1 MRKIVFALTALIITC
16 SAHSEEI
23 GTYYGQ
29 TLYRP
34 FGYIAPRRPPAGV
47 RTVSLDDLR
56 IEFSAKQVCGYTD
69 WSTAVIAF
77 PKKILSAEYW
87 RGVGEEI
94 KAKAI
99 NSVLAIS
106 GALPSMLACNAS
118 PTFCTIMNRAEAL
131 AQANL
136 KFTFDSCQMLE
147 GLADKTK
154 AQFQSLGSCVQNEVN
169 AKSREP
175 SAALDRCS
183 VGNRDPN
190 SVNSQDKAEQAKKN
204 VKEKYDASK
213 LTKKACGEHSYPSY
227 MSSSHAYSISEYSCQ
242 WLQKVFPGITIEAG
256 AQFRHG
262 GTFSASP
269 AEDAYDEHIEK
280 TTVYLI
286 SLVDL
291 MHDVR
296 YGLNNYAG
304 DGPKPRHLV
313 VRHPSVLKMLGYR
326 SDGKLNGI
334 CYPDDGSSCKNDI
347 SKLPPI
353 YKLSSGTNL
362 PSMMVTPEMLF
373 EIVELIPTR
382 TTVTKEYRQGDSH
395 VALALEPLV
404 QSVSYTRAQDLSKDL
419 IVRIKTG
426 CKDPDMQSAAAQQDC
441 DERLERLTQSQKNL
455 EVRADSDRKH
465 LTAQA
470 QYYNEV
476 TKMRGERIRINGDK
490 GSGFFDP
497 ITEPNLAK

>member
-1 MRKIVFALTALIITC
+1 MKKIALVLMFLLTTAVL
-16 SAHSEEI
+16 AEEI
-23 GTYYGQ
+23 GTYYGL
-29 TLYRP
+29 TLYKP
-34 FGYIAPRRPPAGV
+34 FGYLSPRRPPAGA

-87 RGVGEEI
+87 RDVGEEI
-94 KAKAI
+94 KTKAI

-118 PTFCTIMNRAEAL
+118 PTFCTILNRAEAL

-154 AQFQSLGSCVQNEVN
+154 AQFESLRSCVQNDVN
-169 AKSREP
+169 SKNKQP

-183 VGNRDPN
+183 VGNRDPG
-190 SVNSQDKAEQAKKN
+190 SVNSKDKAEQAKRN
-204 VKEKYDASK
+204 VQEKYNANK
-213 LTKKACGEHSYPSY
+213 LTDKACSEHSYPSY
-227 MSSSHAYSISEYSCQ
+227 TSSAHAYSISEYSCQ
-242 WLQKVFPGITIEAG
+242 WLKKVFPGITIEAG

-280 TTVYLI
+280 TTTYLVA
-286 SLVDL
+286 LVDL
-291 MHDVR
+291 MHDIR
-296 YGLNNYAG
+296 YGLRNYAG
-304 DGPKPRHLV
+304 DGPKPKHIV
-313 VRHPSVLKMLGYR
+313 VRHSAVLKTLGYR
-326 SDGKLNGI
+326 SDGKLVGI
-334 CYPDDGSSCKNDI
+334 CYPDDGNSCKNDI

-362 PSMMVTPEMLF
+362 PSVMVTPEMLF
-373 EIVELIPTR
+373 EIVELISPKTS
-382 TTVTKEYRQGDSH
+382 VTNEYKKGDSH
-395 VALALEPLV
+395 IALALEPLI

-426 CKDPDMQSAAAQQDC
+426 CKEPDMQSAAAQQDC
-441 DERLERLTQSQKNL
+441 EERLERLEQSQKNL
-455 EVRADSDRKH
+455 EVRLESDRKH
-465 LTAQA
+465 LSAQV
-470 QYYNEV
+470 QFYNEV
-476 TKMRGERIRINGDK
+476 FKMKGERVRVNGDK
-490 GSGFFDP
+490 RSGFFDP
-497 ITEPNLAK
+497 VTEPNQVK